1 METKTLPKFGE
12 YQVVDLDSPRH
23 RHRGIHRFAVR
34 DSKKNYSGYS
44 RSEQEA
50 EEKAKAL
57 DEQDR
62 KDQEHGKALAR

>member
-1 METKTLPKFGE
+1 MKTLARFGE
-12 YQVVDLDSPRH
+12 FEVVTLDSPRH

-34 DSKKNYSGYS
+34 DSKQNYSGYS

-50 EEKAKAL
+50 EVKAKAL

-62 KDQEHGKALAR
+62 KDQDHGKALAR